1 MIIAKRQGLSHNLI
15 QTSLTSKSWCV
26 KLSWHAK
33 LTNLV
38 SIFMF
43 CFETTKLPKITM
55 TKKYK
60 MSHNLFQTSLAS
72 E

>member
-26 KLSWHAK
+26 ELSWHAK
-33 LTNLV
+33 LINLV

-43 CFETTKLPKITM
+43 RFETTKLSKITM